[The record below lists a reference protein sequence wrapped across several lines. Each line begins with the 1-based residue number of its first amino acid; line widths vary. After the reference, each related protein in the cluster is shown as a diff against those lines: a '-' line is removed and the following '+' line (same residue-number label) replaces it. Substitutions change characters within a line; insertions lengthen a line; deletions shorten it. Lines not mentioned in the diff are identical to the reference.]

1 MFQNLKK
8 KIFGATAGCLAL
20 AGSAH
25 AAIPAEVTS
34 LSTADVDQ
42 IMGYVIVALA
52 TMWAYRKVVKTMN
65 RS

>member
-1 MFQNLKK
+1 MFNRIKVAAVPFVGTFLVAVGNL
-8 KIFGATAGCLAL
+8 
-20 AGSAH
+20 H

-34 LSTADVDQ
+34 LSTADVDT

-52 TMWAYRKVVKTMN
+52 TMWAYRKVIKTMN